1 MKNKNNPTYKYRTEI
16 IFNDFVTFLENKILL
31 AENTPKEVAILF
43 TFIMP
48 DDVQIIYEMSNPFCE
63 CGGKFHKHEII
74 DWKMDKQYYIHKYRY
89 KCSKCN
95 KTIITPL
102 PFIVDKGC
110 NYTVDIKEEIV
121 NLFNKEHISYE
132 NATNFLNEKYDLN
145 ISRQTTFYCNDK
157 NSKEYLSK
165 KDKIIEEKLKEKNI
179 DDSGYYGHDEAF
191 LKINGEKY
199 SLLTMIDSTNQKIIN
214 DQLIPED
221 KYRELLEPF
230 ILYSLKDL
238 SVYNDPNTPN
248 PTHPSL
254 LPDLKKHTLTG
265 DGLPEY
271 PSIARKA
278 NMDFHPCVFHLIKG
292 QRTPVW
298 KKEKRIIKKRQSNK
312 NKIIKNKEKINQYN
326 EKYAGQRKISK
337 KEKTRRK
344 QKDKTTDR
352 IKKNKKLRKDN
363 TKLKKEYDE
372 YEDYNER
379 ISEIFK
385 QDTIKDA
392 KRRFNILNNQ
402 IDHLPDE
409 IKPFIRRLE
418 KDLDATLSYIENENI
433 PKTNNWL
440 ELFFK
445 IVFPKK
451 YRNRFKTLR
460 GAKRFLRSGK
470 QKWYLN
476 VVLKEDITIEKN
488 DAWANLKRTYKKID
502 SET

>member
-1 MKNKNNPTYKYRTEI
+1 MPEKPTWI
-16 IFNDFVTFLENKILL
+16 
-31 AENTPKEVAILF
+31 
-43 TFIMP
+43 
-48 DDVQIIYEMSNPFCE
+48 
-63 CGGKFHKHEII
+63 
-74 DWKMDKQYYIHKYRY
+74 
-89 KCSKCN
+89 
-95 KTIITPL
+95 
-102 PFIVDKGC
+102 
-110 NYTVDIKEEIV
+110 
-121 NLFNKEHISYE
+121 
-132 NATNFLNEKYDLN
+132 
-145 ISRQTTFYCNDK
+145 
-157 NSKEYLSK
+157 
-165 KDKIIEEKLKEKNI
+165 
-179 DDSGYYGHDEAF
+179 
-191 LKINGEKY
+191 
-199 SLLTMIDSTNQKIIN
+199 
-214 DQLIPED
+214 
-221 KYRELLEPF
+221 
-230 ILYSLKDL
+230 
-238 SVYNDPNTPN
+238 
-248 PTHPSL
+248 
-254 LPDLKKHTLTG
+254 
-265 DGLPEY
+265 
-271 PSIARKA
+271 
-278 NMDFHPCVFHLIKG
+278 FHPCVFHLIKG

-298 KKEKRIIKKRQSNK
+298 KKEKRIMKKRQSNK
-312 NKIIKNKEKINQYN
+312 NKIIKNKEKISQYE
-326 EKYAGQRKISK
+326 EKYVGQGKISK

-352 IKKNKKLRKDN
+352 IRENKKLRKDN

-409 IKPFIRRLE
+409 IKTFIRRLE
-418 KDLDATLSYIENENI
+418 KDFDATLSYIENENI

-460 GAKRFLRSGK
+460 GVKRFLRSGK